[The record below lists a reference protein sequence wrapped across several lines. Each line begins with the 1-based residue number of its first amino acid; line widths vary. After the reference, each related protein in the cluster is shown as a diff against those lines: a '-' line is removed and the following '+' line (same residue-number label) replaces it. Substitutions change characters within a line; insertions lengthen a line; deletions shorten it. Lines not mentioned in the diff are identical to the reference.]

1 MQLGQMLS
9 TVEHLPEFLLPQ
21 TQRWGLF
28 AG

>member
-1 MQLGQMLS
+1 MQLGQMLHYG
-9 TVEHLPEFLLPQ
+9 EHLPEFLLPQ